1 MIVVFDMDDTLYLER
16 DFVMSGL
23 RAADRWA
30 ATALGA
36 TGLFEATRALFAQGQ
51 RERLFDQALISLG
64 MAVEPEL
71 IAKLVEVY
79 RSHRPEI
86 RLAEDACRV
95 LARRA
100 EWDGIA
106 LLTDGYQLTQEHKI
120 EALGLRE
127 SCDPVITTDSWGRD
141 YWKPH
146 SRGFLAIQRCFEQP
160 PASFM
165 YVADN
170 PLKDF
175 LAPRSLGW
183 KTIRIRRPG
192 GLHADL
198 TAAPGHDADL
208 TISSLD
214 ELASD
219 DIRRALAEGR
229 KTHALTRPEA
239 LA

>member
-1 MIVVFDMDDTLYLER
+1 
-16 DFVMSGL
+16 
-23 RAADRWA
+23 
-30 ATALGA
+30 
-36 TGLFEATRALFAQGQ
+36 
-51 RERLFDQALISLG
+51 LFDQALISLG
-64 MAVEPEL
+64 MPVEPEL

-79 RSHRPEI
+79 RSHRPAI

-198 TAAPGHDADL
+198 PAAPGHDADL